1 MRNTPA
7 VSVASVEIFLFIGVI
22 LLVVI
27 SGCTPQAS
35 VTEASLHETEPLYE
49 RNADT
54 IRKRLGERGVPR
66 PYPFLIDVPAEAR
79 EQAAAYLARIGAVV
93 EAYGRARYI
102 LNITYTIGDKP
113 PTDQGELATDI
124 GNGYELVMFYK
135 TMHYPNERLV
145 VARATIVDRATN
157 SVLSKSEGDARFDP
171 DIERVKQQGL
181 LLPGMSTITRDQAIA
196 LAARR
201 ALYTMH

>member
-1 MRNTPA
+1 M
-7 VSVASVEIFLFIGVI
+7 
-22 LLVVI
+22 
-27 SGCTPQAS
+27 
-35 VTEASLHETEPLYE
+35 HETEPLYE

-54 IRKRLGERGVPR
+54 IGKRLGERAASK

-93 EAYGRARYI
+93 EAYGRARFV

-113 PTDQGELATDI
+113 PTDQGKLATDI
-124 GNGYELVMFYK
+124 GDGYELGIFYE
-135 TMHYPNERLV
+135 TMQYPNERLV
-145 VARATIVDRATN
+145 VARAAIVDRATN
-157 SVLSKSEGDARFDP
+157 AVLSQSEGDARFDP
-171 DIERVKQQGL
+171 DIERVKQQGF
-181 LLPGMSTITRDQAIA
+181 LLPGMSTITRAQAIA

>member
-1 MRNTPA
+1 MSR
-7 VSVASVEIFLFIGVI
+7 S
-22 LLVVI
+22 LLCVGYLLALVVVI
-27 SGCTPQAS
+27 SACAPQAS

-54 IRKRLGERGVPR
+54 IGKRLGERGVPR
-66 PYPFLIDVPAEAR
+66 PYPFSIYGPAEAR

-93 EAYGRARYI
+93 EADGRTRYI
-102 LNITYTIGDKP
+102 LSISYTIGDKP
-113 PTDQGELATDI
+113 PTDQGKLATDI
-124 GNGYELVMFYK
+124 GDGYEFGMFYH
-135 TMHYPNERLV
+135 TTHYPNERLV
-145 VARATIVDRATN
+145 TARATIVDRATN
-157 SVLSKSEGDARFDP
+157 AVLSQSEGDARFDP
-171 DIERVKQQGL
+171 EIERVKQQGF

>member
-1 MRNTPA
+1 
-7 VSVASVEIFLFIGVI
+7 
-22 LLVVI
+22 
-27 SGCTPQAS
+27 

-54 IRKRLGERGVPR
+54 IGKRLGERAALK
-66 PYPFLIDVPAEAR
+66 PYPFLIDVPAEAW
-79 EQAAAYLARIGAVV
+79 EQATAYLTRIGAVPV
-93 EAYGRARYI
+93 SHGQARYA

-124 GNGYELVMFYK
+124 GNGYELIMFYK

-157 SVLSKSEGDARFDP
+157 AVLSQSEGDARFDP
-171 DIERVKQQGL
+171 DIERVKQQGF